1 MHNFTLYCKSRRKAK
16 YLSIMSV
23 ILSLYFK
30 LLQPRKKIAISWEF
44 KRISFLL
51 SGSHK
56 KPHKIYL
63 LAIDLCSFELI
74 LKHEATAMPQNKMY
88 TFFLK
93 NRHCFSFQ
101 QQPFLLFSRKE
112 LLCLLKSER
121 NMRNEKHQWNIYT
134 YRKRHLYLES
144 WKFIRYFLLYLDAL
158 SAKHRNFFRG
168 NAACRVA
175 AAVGC
180 SGCWDIAKIYL
191 I

>member
-1 MHNFTLYCKSRRKAK
+1 MHNITLYCKSRQKQAK

-30 LLQPRKKIAISWEF
+30 MRKIAISWES
-44 KRISFLL
+44 KRIFRLN
-51 SGSHK
+51 K

-74 LKHEATAMPQNKMY
+74 LKHEATAMPQNKIH
-88 TFFLK
+88 FFWKQTLLLVSTAAL
-93 NRHCFSFQ
+93 SFQ
-101 QQPFLLFSRKE
+101 NRERE
-112 LLCLLKSER
+112 LLCLFNER

-158 SAKHRNFFRG
+158 SAKHNFFFG
-168 NAACRVA
+168 VMLPAAM